1 VSTVLWLLTM
11 AGGAAAIVWGAERFA
26 EHLADAS
33 KRLGVT
39 AFALAVLLAGAEP
52 EELATVVTAS
62 ARGVD
67 GVAFGDVI
75 GANAAIVTVAL
86 GVGAWMVAIPFGRRV
101 RRYGVGGLVA
111 GILATGLMW
120 DGRIGRAEGA
130 LLVAAYVVF
139 VVVIWTSERTP
150 PMLGEAGELDEALD
164 DGGRV
169 GLDLF
174 WVLVGLA
181 ALTAGSIVLVEGV
194 RRITDIE
201 QTQTR
206 LGLTVVGFA
215 TAFEL
220 VVLAWSA
227 SRHDVTDAVIA
238 GVVGSYAYNMTM
250 SLGVGA
256 LVAPISLADAELLHA
271 PAIVMLALMAVALAL
286 AVRYDALD
294 RRDALVLAVGYP
306 VFVVVVLL

>member
-1 VSTVLWLLTM
+1 MSTVLWLAAM
-11 AGGAAAIVWGAERFA
+11 AAGTAAIAWGAERFA

-52 EELATVVTAS
+52 EEVATVVTAS

-86 GVGAWMVAIPFGRRV
+86 GVGAWMGAIPFGPRV
-101 RRYGVGGLVA
+101 RRYAVGGLAA
-111 GILATGLMW
+111 GLLAAGLMW
-120 DGRIGRAEGA
+120 DGEVGRLEAA
-130 LLVAAYVVF
+130 MLVVCYVAFVAA
-139 VVVIWTSERTP
+139 IWISERQP
-150 PMLGEAGELDEALD
+150 PALGEAGELGEKLD
-164 DGGRV
+164 DSGRV
-169 GLDLF
+169 GTDLA

-181 ALTAGSIVLVEGV
+181 ALTVGSVVLVEGV
-194 RRITDIE
+194 RQITDVE
-201 QTQTR
+201 PTQTR

-220 VVLAWSA
+220 MVLAWSA
-227 SRHDVTDAVIA
+227 SRHGITEAVIA

-256 LVAPISLADAELLHA
+256 LVAPISIDDSALLHA
-271 PAIVMLALMAVALAL
+271 PLIAMLVLMAVAVLL
-286 AVRYDALD
+286 AVRHNRLD
-294 RRDALVLAVGYP
+294 RRDAVVLFVGYP
-306 VFVVVVLL
+306 VFVLVTLI